1 MFVCEK
7 FPRAAKNWYSASRG
21 PHLLCLCVYRLCG
34 LSLALVQGNAHLM
47 SLALRSP
54 SFLFTQ
60 TTNDLSPLLKGGMT
74 RKLRDGFRNE
84 KGKTES
90 HLKGSVLEEIVLAA
104 PFRSQ
109 MRIQESTWIQ
119 LQAVFDGDFVSE
131 WS

>member
-1 MFVCEK
+1 MRN
-7 FPRAAKNWYSASRG
+7 FPGQQRIGIQHREAHVSSA
-21 PHLLCLCVYRLCG
+21 CVYIDC
-34 LSLALVQGNAHLM
+34 AACPWPLVQGNAHLM

-90 HLKGSVLEEIVLAA
+90 HLRGSVLEEIVLAA
-104 PFRSQ
+104 PFKSQ